1 MPDRSRPDWLPL
13 RSVALLVAVASGVWE
28 FATGAT
34 HDQHFPT
41 MLAIRLGAAGGALLV
56 ALLSSPRRST
66 GGLRWLA
73 FLLGLDIA
81 LTSSAIC
88 LVLPVRAWETTALLT
103 AVILGSA
110 LFVPWSWRWQAAF
123 AAIITAAGAVTFL
136 LISDTNFP
144 IPAFDE
150 TADTILLTVAVASV
164 LGARLA
170 SRERVLVA
178 GSEARYRALFQ
189 ESGDAIAVLDP
200 HGAILDAN
208 PRFVILVARPLD
220 EILGVRIA
228 ELLVPARAQARITE
242 EIPLALEGQL
252 RTITD
257 RVRRHDGV
265 ELEVEMT
272 FASVGGPKQPLVQAI
287 LRDRT
292 EHRALE
298 RRQVQAQRLDALA
311 RLAGGIAHQFNNLL
325 GGILTHASVLREDP
339 VGEGASGAIDEIL
352 AAARRGR
359 DLTKQVLQLTNPA
372 ELRLRPTAVGE
383 LIERVATLARTV
395 LPKGVRLETPPLPP
409 LPPLRAD
416 PDHLADA
423 CYELALNARDAMRS
437 QPSGVLTIRANAESV
452 TLADSQWPDATPGSY
467 VRLSVE
473 DTGVGMD
480 AATLE
485 RVLEPFFTTKP
496 MHQAS
501 GLGLASVYGVARD
514 HGGSVRITSRPGRG
528 TTVELLIPVSTA
540 AESAPV
546 PAAAS
551 TPTRGAV
558 ILVVDDEEIVRN
570 SLRRSLT
577 RFGHKVIE
585 AGDGPSALTAL
596 QSASPAVDLV
606 ILDLVLPGGGAGI
619 LELLRAIRPGLKV
632 LISSGYSPDNEIVKG
647 IGTRA
652 NGFLQKPFEL
662 AELREAVARALD
674 APR

>member
-1 MPDRSRPDWLPL
+1 MPDRSRPQWLPL
-13 RSVALLVAVASGVWE
+13 RTVALLVAAASGIWE

-34 HDQHFPT
+34 HDPHLPT
-41 MLAIRLGAAGGALLV
+41 MLGIRLSAAGGALVV
-56 ALLSSPRRST
+56 ALLSSSRRSAE
-66 GGLRWLA
+66 GLRWLA
-73 FLLGLDIA
+73 FLLGLNIA

-88 LVLPVRAWETTALLT
+88 LVLPVRAWETTAVLT

-123 AAIITAAGAVTFL
+123 AAIIAAAGVVAFL
-136 LISDTNFP
+136 LIPDTNFP

-170 SRERVLVA
+170 NRERLLVA
-178 GSEARYRALFQ
+178 NSEARYRGLFQ

-200 HGAILDAN
+200 RGAILDAN
-208 PRFVILVARPLD
+208 PRFVVLVARPLD
-220 EILGVRIA
+220 EILGIRIA

-242 EIPLALEGQL
+242 EIPLALEGQV

-339 VGEGASGAIDEIL
+339 AGEGASGAIDEIL

-359 DLTKQVLQLTNPA
+359 DLTKQVLQLTSPA
-372 ELRLRPTAVGE
+372 ELRLRPTPVAE

-395 LPKGVRLETPPLPP
+395 LPKGVRLEIPPLPP

-423 CYELALNARDAMRS
+423 GYELALNARDAMRS
-437 QPSGVLTIRANAESV
+437 QPSGTLTIRAAAETV
-452 TLADSQWPDATPGSY
+452 TSQDLRWPDAAPGAY

-514 HGGSVRITSRPGRG
+514 HGGSVRITSQPGRG
-528 TTVELLIPVSTA
+528 TTVDLLIPVSTA
-540 AESAPV
+540 AESPAV
-546 PAAAS
+546 PLAAHTA
-551 TPTRGAV
+551 TRGAV

-577 RFGHKVIE
+577 RFGHQVIE

-632 LISSGYSPDNEIVKG
+632 LISSGYSPDHEIVKG

-652 NGFLQKPFEL
+652 TGFLQKPFEL
-662 AELREAVARALD
+662 AELREAVDRALD